1 MLKTRNPLKQKS
13 YLTRRTPLAK
23 RSKKQNQVAYQDAKA
38 KKVCSETWG
47 DQCLFQGLAG
57 LACYGR
63 IDPAHI
69 YPKRTYLQIR
79 YHKLNILPAC
89 RTHHEYLHGLGSF
102 GIDKMLSKL
111 TAEQRQELNALAAQ
125 NKERGER

>member
-13 YLTRRTPLAK
+13 SLTRRTPLSK
-23 RSKKQNQVAYQDAKA
+23 RSKNQNKVAYQDAKA

-47 DQCLFQGLAG
+47 ERCLFQGLAG

-69 YPKRTYLQIR
+69 YPKSTHPQVRC
-79 YHKLNILPAC
+79 HKFILLPAC
-89 RTHHEYLHGLGSF
+89 RTHHRWLDDHPKEKES
-102 GIDKMLSKL
+102 IMLSKL
-111 TAEQRQELNALAAQ
+111 QPWQLLELLTAVAAQ
-125 NKERGER
+125 RR